1 MPDILLRAMLEIVTF
16 GVGFSLVFAI
26 AQLCRKDPGLS
37 NYLNFL
43 VYLGNGIIQL
53 MVVLKVGN
61 IIPEHPTATFLF
73 LSAIFFVG
81 PANYLYHYLLLN
93 PGKDLPVKLKIQ
105 FAPAAAAF
113 LCEVIFQQLPVGMKQ
128 RFLAGLI
135 SSPLDHWFTIVLA
148 AGAVFSFAY
157 FLILLRMG
165 LTVLKSESI
174 RKQVL
179 ILLAAFV
186 FTLVSIILISLG
198 FLLRSDPA
206 MLLGGMTIT
215 VIIVCVFLSNMRYPN
230 FYRIIEDEIKKNR
243 YERSLLKGL
252 DTEIIFDRLTYL
264 MSVENIYKDFRPEP
278 GKPGGDDVPLLP
290 PTVPVHER
298 AAEHQFQELHQP
310 VPHRRGEEDPH
321 QRPGE
326 KYPHHLLRRGVQL
339 QVHLQPLLQE
349 IYEQDPF
356 RIPPGVS
363 AGRKKGYG
371 SINPSVR
378 TRFRTCPEQG
388 PEPF

>member
-230 FYRIIEDEIKKNR
+230 FYRIIENEIKKNR

-252 DTEIIFDRLTYL
+252 DTEIIFERLTYL
-264 MSVENIYKDFRPEP
+264 MSVENIYKDFDLSLESLAEMMSLSSHQLSQFMNERLNTNFRNYINQYRIDEAKKILISDPEKNILTICYDVGFNSKSTFNLCFKKYTNMTPSEFRQEYQP
-278 GKPGGDDVPLLP
+278 G
-290 PTVPVHER
+290 
-298 AAEHQFQELHQP
+298 
-310 VPHRRGEEDPH
+310 
-321 QRPGE
+321 
-326 KYPHHLLRRGVQL
+326 
-339 QVHLQPLLQE
+339 
-349 IYEQDPF
+349 
-356 RIPPGVS
+356 
-363 AGRKKGYG
+363 
-371 SINPSVR
+371 
-378 TRFRTCPEQG
+378 
-388 PEPF
+388 